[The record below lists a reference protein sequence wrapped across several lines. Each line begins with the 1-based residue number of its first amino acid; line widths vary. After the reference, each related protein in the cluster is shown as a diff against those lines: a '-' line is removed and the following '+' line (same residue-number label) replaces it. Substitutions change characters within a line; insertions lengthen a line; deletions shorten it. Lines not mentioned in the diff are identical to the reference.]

1 VTGAGRDR
9 PGVVPD
15 VALCHDSAGGAR
27 TLPGAAGCRR
37 GELGLVAVTLIGYDG
52 GPLPEGAVER
62 MKAAAL
68 IAGGV
73 RHLSHP
79 DIPPGVETALMGEVS
94 PVLDRIADLRGDV
107 VVLASGDP
115 GFFGTLRA
123 LRARGI
129 RPEVWPARSAVALL
143 SARTG
148 LPWDDAAVVSTFG
161 RDVRPAVNAC
171 RALPKV
177 AVLTGPGAGPA
188 QLAAHL
194 EGWQRTLVIAE
205 RVGEAD
211 EQIFRCEQPAEAA
224 ARTWRDPAVVLC
236 LDPTRGGAATAQ
248 WTNQVATTAP
258 GWAWPEDRYV
268 RGDRSA
274 TKREVRA
281 LALAMLR
288 PTLGTLVW
296 DVGAGSGSVA
306 VECATHHAAVI
317 AIEPDPESCS
327 LIRRNAAS
335 FRVDVRVVEGRAP
348 EAYAGLP
355 DPDAVFLGDS
365 GLPALE
371 AVVARR
377 PPTVVATF
385 SEVDRIGSA
394 RWMLTSGGYDVDG
407 VQLAASRLAELP
419 GGSVQLAAQNPV
431 FVLTG
436 RRR

>member
-1 VTGAGRDR
+1 M
-9 PGVVPD
+9 
-15 VALCHDSAGGAR
+15 S
-27 TLPGAAGCRR
+27 
-37 GELGLVAVTLIGYDG
+37 VTLIGFDG

-62 MKAAAL
+62 MKGAAL
-68 IAGGV
+68 VAGGV
-73 RHLSHP
+73 RHLAHP

-94 PVLDRIADLRGDV
+94 PLIDRIADLRGDA
-107 VVLASGDP
+107 VVLAAGDP
-115 GFFGTLRA
+115 GFFGVLRA

-129 RPEVWPARSAVALL
+129 RPEVWPGRSAVALL

-148 LPWDDAAVVSTFG
+148 LPWDDTAVVSTHG
-161 RDVRPAVNAC
+161 RDLRLAANAC

-188 QLAAHL
+188 QLAAAL
-194 EGWQRTLVIAE
+194 DGWQRTLVIGE
-205 RVGEAD
+205 RVGEPD
-211 EQIFRCEQPAEAA
+211 EQIFRCEQPGEAA
-224 ARTWRDPAVVLC
+224 ARTWRDPSVVLC
-236 LDPTRGGAATAQ
+236 LDPTRAAHSPQ
-248 WTNQVATTAP
+248 WTNQVATAAP

-268 RGDRSA
+268 RGEQSV

-296 DVGAGSGSVA
+296 DVGAGSGSIA
-306 VECATHHAAVI
+306 VECATQHAAVI
-317 AIEPDPESCS
+317 AIEPDAESCS

-335 FRVDVRVVEGRAP
+335 FRVDVRVVEGGAP
-348 EAYAGLP
+348 QAYAGLP
-355 DPDAVFLGDS
+355 DPDAVFLGAG

-385 SEVDRIGSA
+385 SAVDRIGSA
-394 RWMLTSGGYDVDG
+394 RWMLGSAGYDVDG

-436 RRR
+436 RHR

>member
-1 VTGAGRDR
+1 M
-9 PGVVPD
+9 
-15 VALCHDSAGGAR
+15 
-27 TLPGAAGCRR
+27 
-37 GELGLVAVTLIGYDG
+37 AVTLIGYDG
-52 GPLPEGAVER
+52 GPLPDGAVER
-62 MKAAAL
+62 MKAATL

-73 RHLSHP
+73 RHLAHP
-79 DIPPGVETALMGEVS
+79 DIPPGVDTALMGEMS
-94 PVLDRIADLRGDV
+94 STMDRIADVRGDV
-107 VVLASGDP
+107 VVLTGGDP
-115 GFFGTLRA
+115 GYFGMLRA

-129 RPEVWPARSAVALL
+129 RPEVWPARSPVALL

-148 LPWDDAAVVSTFG
+148 LPWDDAAVVSTLG
-161 RDVRPAVNAC
+161 RDLRLAANAC

-188 QLAAHL
+188 QLAAAL
-194 EGWQRTLVIAE
+194 EGWQRTLVIGE
-205 RVGEAD
+205 RVGEPD
-211 EQIFRCEQPAEAA
+211 EQVFRCEQPGEAA
-224 ARTWRDPAVVLC
+224 GRTWRDPSVVLC
-236 LDPTRGGAATAQ
+236 LDPTRIGQGPG
-248 WTNQVATTAP
+248 WTNQVATAAP

-268 RGDRSA
+268 RGEQSVTR
-274 TKREVRA
+274 REVRA

-306 VECATHHAAVI
+306 VECATQHAAAI
-317 AIEPDPESCS
+317 AIEPDPELCS
-327 LIRRNAAS
+327 MIRRNAAS
-335 FRVDVRVVEGRAP
+335 FRADVRVVEGRAP

-355 DPDAVFLGDS
+355 DPDAVFLGGG

-385 SEVDRIGSA
+385 AAVDRIGAA
-394 RWMLTSGGYDVDG
+394 RWMLAAAGYDVDG

-419 GGSVQLAAQNPV
+419 GGSLQLAAQNPV

-436 RRR
+436 RLH